1 MAGAKSYIVG
11 LTGGIGSGKSAA
23 AEIFAELGAGI
34 VDVDEISHA
43 LTASNGAAMS
53 EIRAVFGGTAIN
65 GDGAL
70 DRAAMRRL
78 VFADPTARQ
87 KLEAILHPMIRSDA
101 DRRCLAASTFPYVV
115 LVVPLLIESGDY
127 RQRCDR
133 VVVVDCSDANQIAR
147 VVARAG
153 MADKDVKRI
162 MAAQANRAERL
173 AAADDIIH
181 NDGNLGELRT
191 QIAALN
197 RKYLI
202 LKDEKPT
209 FS

>member
-23 AEIFAELGAGI
+23 AEIFAELGAAI

-53 EIRAVFGGTAIN
+53 EIRAVFGAMAIN

-78 VFADPTARQ
+78 VFADPTARK
-87 KLEAILHPMIRSDA
+87 KLEAILHPMIRSEA
-101 DRRCLAASTFPYVV
+101 DRRCLAASAFPYVV
-115 LVVPLLIESGDY
+115 LVVPLLIESGEY
-127 RQRCDR
+127 QQRCDR

-147 VVARAG
+147 VVARSG
-153 MADKDVKRI
+153 MAEKDVKRI
-162 MAAQANRAERL
+162 MVAQANRTERL
-173 AAADDIIH
+173 AAADDIID